1 VRVDP
6 FDPAFQKDPFPV
18 FAQLRSTEPVHFV
31 AEQGWYMVTSLELVR
46 EALKHPE
53 LYVNSDVA
61 AVRRTEP
68 PAELADE
75 IAAIRADG
83 FPYAPALSLNDP
95 PIHTRY
101 RKLISRAFTP
111 RALAYMEAVVESV
124 AAELVTGLTDGA
136 TVDIVDVLARPLPV
150 YAIVRILGLPDARR
164 ADIARW
170 SDAASASLGRRLTN
184 EEWLA
189 SERDNV
195 DFQLAM
201 AAELDERRA
210 RPREDLLSVLVAPPA
225 PGEEALTNGEL
236 VFLIREL
243 LVAGN
248 ETTTRSIA
256 EAVVQLDRHGQ
267 LWSDIRADG
276 AKADTVAEEAIR
288 LASPVL
294 GMFRRVSADTVLG
307 DTPLPA
313 GAIVYLG
320 YGAASRDPDLFT
332 DPDEFSP
339 GREHARDHLAF
350 GFGIHVCVGAQ
361 LARMET
367 AVAVRALA
375 RAVSRLEV
383 VRPDELSYVP
393 SFFLHGLL
401 SVPVRVSRLVP
412 SATTGV

>member
-1 VRVDP
+1 VQVDP
-6 FDPAFQKDPFPV
+6 FDQAFQRDPFPV
-18 FAQLRSTEPVHFV
+18 FAELRSSEPVHYV
-31 AEQGWYMVTSLELVR
+31 PEQGWYMVTAMDLVR
-46 EALKHPE
+46 EALRHPE
-53 LYVNSDVA
+53 LYANSAVA

-68 PAELADE
+68 PVELADQV
-75 IAAIRADG
+75 AAIRAEG

-111 RALAYMEAVVESV
+111 RALAYMEAVVDSV
-124 AAELVTGLTDGA
+124 AAELAEGLTDGQ
-136 TVDIVDVLARPLPV
+136 TVDIIDALARPLPV

-210 RPREDLLSVLVAPPA
+210 EPRDDLLSVLVTPVA
-225 PGEEALTNGEL
+225 GEEPLSNREL

-256 EAVVQLDRHGQ
+256 EAVVRLDR
-267 LWSDIRADG
+267 SDDMWGRIRADG
-276 AKADTVAEEAIR
+276 ALADAVAEEAIR

-294 GMFRRVSADTVLG
+294 GMFRRVTADTVLG
-307 DTPLPA
+307 DTPLA
-313 GAIVYLG
+313 EGSIVYLG
-320 YGAASRDPDLFT
+320 YGAASRDPAVFP
-332 DPDEFSP
+332 DPDEFAP

-350 GFGIHVCVGAQ
+350 GYGIHVCVGAG

-367 AVAVRALA
+367 AAAVRALA
-375 RAVSRLEV
+375 AAVDRLEV
-383 VRPDELSYVP
+383 VEPDELRHVP

-401 SVPVRVSRLVP
+401 GVPVRVRRSVP
-412 SATTGV
+412 VPAPVPA